1 MVVSFLQNQMENN
14 KPIKIADG
22 NLGRLFMEFLW
33 HYGLVFDQTKYVI
46 YAYPTD
52 SLGDRESNFLYVI

>member
-1 MVVSFLQNQMENN
+1 MENK
-14 KPIKIADG
+14 KPIKVSDG

-33 HYGLVFDQTKYVI
+33 YYGLVFDQTKYVI

-52 SLGDRESNFLYVI
+52 NMGDRESNFLYVS